1 MKTMCA
7 VHGRTNAASTWM
19 RKSGLWILHFQGSWV
34 LTDNIQFG
42 AEIMDDKR
50 IIKKYPNRRLYDT
63 EESKYIT
70 IEDIKKLVLENKEF
84 IVKDVKSEEDLTRT
98 ILLQIII
105 EQEDDG
111 EPLFTTQTLSHIIR
125 FYGDSVQSAAGDY
138 LQKSIDLFVS
148 QQKQVQEQLQS
159 AVTTNPI
166 SAMAE
171 ITEQNL
177 DMWKTMQENFF
188 KTAMQTPLTPKKNKE
203 E

>member
-1 MKTMCA
+1 
-7 VHGRTNAASTWM
+7 
-19 RKSGLWILHFQGSWV
+19 
-34 LTDNIQFG
+34 
-42 AEIMDDKR
+42 MDDKR

-125 FYGDSVQSAAGDY
+125 FYGDSVQSVAGDY
-138 LQKSIDLFVS
+138 LQRSIDLFVS

-159 AVTTNPI
+159 AVSGNPI
-166 SAMAE
+166 TAMAE
-171 ITEQNL
+171 LTEHNL
-177 DMWKTMQENFF
+177 DMWKKMQENFF
-188 KTAMQTPLTPKKNKE
+188 KNAMQTPFAAKKDSE